1 MAGLT
6 IATEVNTG
14 ALVVTAVGCLNGLA
28 RLRRGV
34 CEAIRQRP
42 SAVVVDL
49 SRLTAAC
56 ALPAL
61 ALGLGGRR
69 HGVRVLTRVPP
80 SLRGLRRMP
89 GVTCEPL
96 PAALAALPG
105 LGQAEE
111 RVGAR
116 FAPEVDA
123 PGVARALVSEA
134 VSAWQVDHLDLP
146 AQLIASELVSN
157 AVEHAG
163 TAVDFRLVRTW
174 YGLCIAVRDGDPHP
188 PAASVSR
195 AAPDDS
201 VSPRGRGLAIVAR
214 TASRWGYLIGTA
226 DKIVWAMLRDTLARP
241 VRVRRHILVLGHRP

>member
-14 ALVVTAVGCLNGLA
+14 ALVITAVGCLNGLT

-34 CEAIRQRP
+34 CAAIRQRP

-61 ALGLGGRR
+61 ALGLGRRR
-69 HGVRVLTRVPP
+69 HGVRVLTRVPA
-80 SLRGLRRMP
+80 SLSGLHRMP
-89 GVTCEPL
+89 GVTCDPL
-96 PAALAALPG
+96 PDALAALPG
-105 LGQAEE
+105 LGQAEA

-116 FAPEVDA
+116 FAPEMGA

-134 VSAWQVDHLDLP
+134 VSAWHVGHMEIA
-146 AQLIASELVSN
+146 AQLIVSELVSN

-188 PAASVSR
+188 PAAS
-195 AAPDDS
+195 APEPDDRL
-201 VSPRGRGLAIVAR
+201 SPRGRGLAIVGR

-241 VRVRRHILVLGHRP
+241 VEVRRRTFALAHRT

>member
-1 MAGLT
+1 MVGLT

-14 ALVVTAVGCLNGLA
+14 ALVITAFGCLGGLA

-34 CEAIRQRP
+34 CAAIAQRP

-61 ALGLGGRR
+61 ALGLGRRR
-69 HGVRVLTRVPP
+69 HGVRVLARLPS
-80 SLRGLRRMP
+80 SLRGLHRMP
-89 GVTCEPL
+89 GVTCDPL
-96 PAALAALPG
+96 PTALAMLPG
-105 LGQAEE
+105 LGQAEA

-116 FAPEVDA
+116 FEPEVGA

-134 VSAWQVDHLDLP
+134 VAAWDVDHLDIP

-188 PAASVSR
+188 PASGSGSEDHLAT
-195 AAPDDS
+195 
-201 VSPRGRGLAIVAR
+201 RGRGLAIVAR
-214 TASRWGYLIGTA
+214 TAFRWGCLIGTA

-241 VRVRRHILVLGHRP
+241 VEVRRCSFALAHRG

>member
-1 MAGLT
+1 MAGVR

-14 ALVVTAVGCLNGLA
+14 ALVITAAGRLGGGLG
-28 RLRRGV
+28 RLRRSV
-34 CEAIRQRP
+34 CAAIQQRP

-61 ALGLGGRR
+61 AFGLGHRR
-69 HGVRVLTRVPP
+69 HGVRVLARIPA
-80 SLRGLRRMP
+80 SLRGLERMP
-89 GVTCEPL
+89 GVTCDPL

-105 LGQAEE
+105 LGQAEA

-116 FAPEVDA
+116 FEPEVGA

-134 VSAWQVDHLDLP
+134 VSAWQVDHMEIP

-188 PAASVSR
+188 PVTSESR
-195 AAPDDS
+195 PGEQPS
-201 VSPRGRGLAIVAR
+201 TRGRGLAIVSR
-214 TASRWGYLIGTA
+214 TAYRWGCLIGTA
-226 DKIVWAMLRDTLARP
+226 DKIVWAMLRDGLARP
-241 VRVRRHILVLGHRP
+241 VEVRRSVLAIAHRS